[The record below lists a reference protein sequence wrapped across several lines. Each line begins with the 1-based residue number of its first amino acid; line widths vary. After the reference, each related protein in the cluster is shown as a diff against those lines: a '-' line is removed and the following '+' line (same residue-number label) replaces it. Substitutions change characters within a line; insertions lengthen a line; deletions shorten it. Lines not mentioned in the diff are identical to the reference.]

1 VVGRGYSKLTTLG
14 LKSKG
19 SVMNSVGQS
28 GEKKSYPVILLLVVG
43 LAAFSSAMKELNQ
56 VREFTREASNLVASW
71 SKAVE
76 PAPEV
81 DRVVPVEVPR
91 TAARLEVCENRYPA
105 NEAEPLPNVHG
116 GVIVA
121 KEPVEVKGAAQTVV
135 TVRAPRREV
144 QTLRKL
150 RPVDIDLIELRNQ
163 ARHAAELK
171 VLMMADGDEADAEI
185 SVPSELN
192 LKLPKVKELPQ
203 FKVGTKE
210 HDVILKSLNRS
221 INVRSAG

>member
-1 VVGRGYSKLTTLG
+1 
-14 LKSKG
+14 
-19 SVMNSVGQS
+19 MNSVGQS

-91 TAARLEVCENRYPA
+91 TAARLEVCENSHPA
-105 NEAEPLPNVHG
+105 NEAEPLPSVRG
-116 GVIVA
+116 GVVVVA

-135 TVRAPRREV
+135 TARAPRREV
-144 QTLRKL
+144 QVQTLRRL